1 LAIRRIL
8 NGSSTVLRTPA
19 RPVKVVD
26 ETILRLLDD
35 MAETM
40 YDAPGVGLAA
50 PQVGI
55 AKQLIIADAGDA
67 CLLQLINPRIVSA
80 DGECVDL
87 EGCLSLPGVF
97 GEVPRAAQV
106 VVAALDRA
114 GREVRLEA
122 EGLLA
127 RILQHEIDHLQGIL
141 FTDRAVRLVDPEE
154 LKKEE
159 DR

>member
-1 LAIRRIL
+1 VALLAIRRIL

-106 VVAALDRA
+106 VVAAL
-114 GREVRLEA
+114 EVRLEA